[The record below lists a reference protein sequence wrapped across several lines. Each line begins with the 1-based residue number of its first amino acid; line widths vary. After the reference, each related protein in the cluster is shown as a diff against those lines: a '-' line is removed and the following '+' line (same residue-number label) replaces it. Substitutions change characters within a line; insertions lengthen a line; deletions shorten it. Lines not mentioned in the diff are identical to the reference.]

1 MRLIGTHRIAA
12 AWMPHFK
19 SGEGNLIAF
28 KRTIYACFGIAAK
41 HPMET
46 IGHLL
51 LFIAAQGLL
60 ANSHS
65 QPKYPEATFFKSLNH
80 AGGRAFPG
88 NTEVSRTWGRPT
100 CSQFAVVWMHFESFP
115 PPRFAAVLNTMHP
128 NPPEATS
135 LAVGKCRFATYS
147 CSNIWS

>member
-1 MRLIGTHRIAA
+1 
-12 AWMPHFK
+12 MPHFK
-19 SGEGNLIAF
+19 SGEGNRIAF
-28 KRTIYACFGIAAK
+28 KRPIYACFGIAEK

-88 NTEVSRTWGRPT
+88 NTEVSRT
-100 CSQFAVVWMHFESFP
+100 
-115 PPRFAAVLNTMHP
+115 
-128 NPPEATS
+128 
-135 LAVGKCRFATYS
+135 
-147 CSNIWS
+147 